1 MRNLISKLIE
11 IIFQSRALY
20 IVICMT
26 LGFNMHDLHAT
37 DNCGV
42 KINAAN
48 PISDVKSYIQNKVN
62 ADEKNIVIPQGTYTF
77 NLHDYKP
84 LTIHNR
90 SDITIDGSGS
100 HFICNQNTRVI
111 DLKYSHNITL
121 KNFSIDFDPLPFTQG
136 EIVAVGEDHTKWFDV
151 RIHDGYDIDRIALNN
166 TEFFDEN
173 TLELKK
179 NASAMYQSYVDSN
192 IEINYAARIVRIR
205 KNSTCPDYYQETQGN
220 LVVFNN
226 KKEERALSHTI
237 YTESNTDCTFLNITL
252 YSSNGFGFYEF
263 GSSHSTYDN
272 CQIKRKTND
281 TKVAFPRLR
290 SGNSDGIDC
299 RGSLAGPTIRN
310 CTIMHN
316 SDDCIAISGRFYI
329 VIQEAYKKLAIAS
342 YMPMDIKAGDSI
354 RIVGRD
360 GTLRYNKVVSITKSS
375 PSNFNSVVYSSALHA
390 FDQITTNIYNQ
401 FYGKDVYE
409 ITLAET
415 SNAQAGEVVYVKEK
429 SCSGFS
435 ITNNKVGFNRARGAL
450 IKASHGEV
458 TGNTFNSC
466 QLPGI
471 SVAPELYYME
481 SGYSEDLLIADNTI
495 KDCNFGHTRSG
506 WEQAG
511 ALNVSAQNVYKE
523 FSKPAGFKNI
533 RIENNTIIGAPR
545 PSVVLTSIDGGYF
558 KNNKVQ
564 SDASLLRYNG
574 SFLGVK
580 NDVDVWSVNN
590 KRFIITDDS
599 STSIDSPLQHQNMVG
614 IIYNANQYIISSGDD
629 KIMSL
634 RIHDSLGRT
643 LYEKNFNYGNNIS
656 VLETELRS
664 ISTLLLFTVVL
675 ENKSSHTLKF
685 ITKTK

>member
-1 MRNLISKLIE
+1 MTRNYISKLIE
-11 IIFQSRALY
+11 IIFQSHALC

-26 LGFNMHDLHAT
+26 LGFNMNELHAT
-37 DNCGV
+37 EDCGV
-42 KINAAN
+42 KIHAAN
-48 PISDVKSYIQNKVN
+48 SISDIKSYIQNKVN
-62 ADEKNIVIPQGTYTF
+62 AGEKNIVIPQGTYTF
-77 NLHDYKP
+77 NLQDYKP

-90 SDITIDGSGS
+90 ADITIDGSGS

-151 RIHDGYDIDRIALNN
+151 KIHGGYDIDRIALNN
-166 TEFFDEN
+166 TEFFDEK

-179 NASAMYQSYVDSN
+179 NASAMYQAYVDSN
-192 IEINYAARIVRIR
+192 IEINYAARTVRIR
-205 KNSTCPDYYQETQGN
+205 KNSTCPDYYQETPEN

-226 KKEERALSHTI
+226 KKEEKALSHTI

-263 GSSHSTYDN
+263 GSSNSIYDN
-272 CQIKRKTND
+272 CQIKRKTDD

-299 RGSLAGPTIRN
+299 RGSLVGPTIRN

-329 VIQEAYKKLAIAS
+329 VIQEANKKLAIAS
-342 YMPMDIKAGDSI
+342 YMPMDITAGDSL
-354 RIVGRD
+354 RIVGKD

-375 PSNFNSVVYSSALHA
+375 SSNFNSEVYSSALHA

-409 ITLAET
+409 ITLAEN
-415 SNAQAGEVVYVKEK
+415 SNAQTGEVVYVKEK

-458 TGNTFNSC
+458 TGNTFESC

-481 SGYSEDLLIADNTI
+481 SGYSEDLLIANNTI
-495 KDCNFGHTRSG
+495 KNCNFGHTRSA

-533 RIENNTIIGAPR
+533 RIENNTITGAPR

-558 KNNKVQ
+558 KNNTVQ
-564 SDASLLRYNG
+564 SDASLVRYNG

-580 NDVDVWSVNN
+580 NDVDIWSFNN
-590 KRFIITDDS
+590 RRFTITEGS
-599 STSIDSPLQHQNMVG
+599 STSIDSLSQNESMLG
-614 IIYNANQYIISSGDD
+614 IVYNAGQYIITSGDD
-629 KIMSL
+629 RIMSL
-634 RIHDSLGRT
+634 RILDSFGRK
-643 LYEKNFNYGNNIS
+643 LYEKDFHSGNNIS
-656 VLETELRS
+656 ILETEIGNTS
-664 ISTLLLFTVVL
+664 ALLIFTVVL
-675 ENKSSHTLKF
+675 KNKSSHTFKF
-685 ITKTK
+685 IKK